1 MLVTVLPWS
10 GDVPD
15 WLDDLQKVLP
25 KRYRL
30 ERELK
35 RGGMGRVYL
44 AHESH
49 PDRQVAIKVLDPEVT
64 IRLGRERFLREV
76 SLLSN
81 LTHPHIVP
89 VFAAGD
95 AGGFLYYVMPFIGG
109 KTLAERLAK
118 EGYLPLGVALRIAH
132 EVADALAYAHQH
144 DVIHRDIKPGNILLH
159 DNHALV
165 ADFGIARAL
174 HVAESEPITEVGV
187 AVGTPTYMSPEQI
200 TGEEDVDGRTDVYSL
215 GCVLYEMLIGEPP
228 FRGGDTRSTMIKHI
242 TDEPPPFAPRR
253 TDIPAPVA
261 ELVFKTLAKDRAD
274 RFESA
279 RALSRALREQGDP
292 RTSWSGSVPTLP
304 VATKTAPPMWFR
316 PAAIV
321 GAFAIGLIFLWPR
334 LFPRDSM
341 LEALPQRWL
350 DSLAVFPIVNQTGDS
365 NLDHVGRAIS
375 DLVVNSLT
383 QLDSIKVSPPHS
395 AEVLQERG
403 LTDPRLATELGVGH
417 LIYGTVSAG
426 SDGVRVLIQHYDAE
440 ADALVWSM
448 LWTLEAAH
456 EAEGEER
463 IASEVVSYLA
473 EAVLR
478 VSAQGLMNVPSL
490 SPGHESYSMGTHF
503 MARRTPDGLRR
514 AIQLFDAAIGQDS
527 SYARAYADLSTA
539 YSLALTY
546 RYDVGMDGYDVAG
559 HALVLANRAI
569 DLDST
574 LSRGWAARAYVG
586 AIAGAP
592 MDNVVADFD
601 RARVRNPNAANVASW
616 SARVLLSQGLFAE
629 ASEQLALAVNI
640 DPASP
645 SRRIA
650 WAMSEVQLGNYAH
663 AIEQASLAQELE
675 SGLTMPIA
683 IAGRALVLSG
693 QADQCLAMELGPHLG
708 LRALCA
714 SAVGDVRG
722 AEALVDS
729 VRTLLDLGQ
738 SGFAD
743 FTAVLAAEDLA
754 IYYAWNND
762 ASAALVWLQN
772 AFRLSP
778 SGVDLQ
784 VRESALFDRVRSDP
798 VFEQALADELDKRWD
813 RVVAAASGAN

>member
-1 MLVTVLPWS
+1 
-10 GDVPD
+10 VPE

-44 AHESH
+44 ARESH

-89 VFAAGD
+89 VFAAGE
-95 AGGFLYYVMPFIGG
+95 AGGFMYYVMPFIEG
-109 KTLAERLAK
+109 KTLGERIAK

-174 HVAESEPITEVGV
+174 HIAESEPITEVGV
-187 AVGTPTYMSPEQI
+187 AVGTPAYMSPEQI
-200 TGEEDVDGRTDVYSL
+200 TGEADVDGRTDVYSL
-215 GCVLYEMLIGEPP
+215 GCVLYEMLVGEPP
-228 FRGGDTRSTMIKHI
+228 FRGGDTRSTMIKHV
-242 TDEPPPFAPRR
+242 TDEPPPFEPRR

-279 RALSRALREQGDP
+279 RALSLALREQGDP
-292 RTSWSGSVPTLP
+292 RTSWSGSVPTLS
-304 VATKTAPPMWFR
+304 VARKKAPSMWFR
-316 PAAIV
+316 PAAII

-341 LEALPQRWL
+341 LEAVPPRWL

-375 DLVVNSLT
+375 DLVVSSLT

-403 LTDPRLATELGVGH
+403 LTDPQLATALGVRH
-417 LIYGTVSAG
+417 LIYGTVIPG
-426 SDGVRVLIQHYDAE
+426 SNGVRVLIQHYDAE
-440 ADALVWSM
+440 ADALVWSTP
-448 LWTLEAAH
+448 WTIDVADET
-456 EAEGEER
+456 AEEER
-463 IASEVVSYLA
+463 IASDVVSYLA
-473 EAVLR
+473 ETVLR

-490 SPGHESYSMGTHF
+490 SPGHESHSMGTHF
-503 MARRTPDGLRR
+503 VARRTPDGIRR
-514 AIQLFDAAIGQDS
+514 AIQLFGAAIGQDS
-527 SYARAYADLSTA
+527 TYARAYADLSIA
-539 YSLALTY
+539 YSLSLTY
-546 RYDVGMDGYDVAG
+546 RYEIGTDGYVAAG
-559 HALVLANRAI
+559 RALTYANRAI
-569 DLDST
+569 ELDSA
-574 LSRGWAARAYVG
+574 LSLGWVARGYLG

-592 MDNVVADFD
+592 MDDVVADFE
-601 RARVRNPNAANVASW
+601 RARARNSAAASVASW
-616 SARVLLSQGLFAE
+616 SARVLLGQGRFDEALEQAE
-629 ASEQLALAVNI
+629 LAVNI

-650 WAMSEVQLGNYAH
+650 VALSELQRGNYNR
-663 AIEQASLAQELE
+663 AIDEASIARDLE
-675 SGLTMPIA
+675 SGLTLPLA
-683 IAGRALVLSG
+683 IAGRARLMNG
-693 QADQCLAMELGPHLG
+693 QADQCVAMDLGPHLG

-714 SAVGDVRG
+714 SAVGDVTA

-729 VRTLLDLGQ
+729 VRTLLDIGQ
-738 SGFAD
+738 SGSSD

-784 VRESALFDRVRSDP
+784 VRESALFDRVRNDP
-798 VFEQALADELDKRWD
+798 VFAEALADELDKRWD
-813 RVVAAASGAN
+813 RVVAAASGVN